1 MTKLAPIH
9 PGEILQEEFLSPLGI
24 SASRFAK
31 MLGVPAN
38 RITRIINGSSAIT
51 AHTALLLAKS
61 LRTTPEFWLNLQ
73 SRYDLQIVQDAN
85 PKLDHIKPVIAA

>member
-1 MTKLAPIH
+1 MTKLVPIH
-9 PGEILQEEFLSPLGI
+9 PGEILQEEFLVPLGL

-38 RITRIINGSSAIT
+38 RITRILNGSSAIT
-51 AHTALLLAKS
+51 ANTALLLAKA

-73 SRYDLQIVQDAN
+73 TRYDLQCAQDKN
-85 PKLDHIKPVIAA
+85 PNLDHIKPVIAA